1 MLTSCLMRNPYNLRL
16 QIFNAEQSNKT
27 ALVNCSDPYAL
38 LATISCKSIIERQ
51 RDVRPLVLRDVPAQR
66 LAYRFQ
72 ADVDMP
78 SDIATEDL
86 NDKIEAIQL
95 EFNTKRQE
103 DALVRTVRSPDGQRA
118 LVLYG
123 RTDEPSQTFHI
134 DLYSADGIFLRNLTP
149 PTSLVSFPKP
159 CRGLQMAISSP
170 SSRIET

>member
-1 MLTSCLMRNPYNLRL
+1 
-16 QIFNAEQSNKT
+16 
-27 ALVNCSDPYAL
+27 
-38 LATISCKSIIERQ
+38 
-51 RDVRPLVLRDVPAQR
+51 
-66 LAYRFQ
+66 
-72 ADVDMP
+72 MP

-123 RTDEPSQTFHI
+123 RADEPSQTFHI

-149 PTSLVSFPKP
+149 PDLACVFPETVS
-159 CRGLQMAISSP
+159 CRRREFLT
-170 SSRIET
+170 SSRIESKGDPYRLQLECYA